1 MDVASSDDESS
12 QEDNTPQPNRAA
24 TPMDVASSD
33 VNSGTDDEDNQP
45 LKLTKRHKPNAKR
58 Q

>member
-24 TPMDVASSD
+24 TPMDVDLSD

-45 LKLTKRHKPNAKR
+45 LKLPKRHNAKR